1 MSIPQ
6 RDFTL
11 SLPTNGAVSIALIG
25 ASRSGKTSLLRH
37 LYMTYFRQC
46 VSVMFSMN
54 PHADIYASFP
64 SKLIVSEMYHPEL
77 LAEAHQINR
86 LCGNKIPFCFISDDY
101 VDMRIKTDAEIT
113 RALTIYRNSNINT
126 IFSFQ
131 GRVLMSAVGRNNI
144 NYVAIF
150 KQNSTAEF
158 EAVIKEFL
166 GMWLP
171 TDMTIRDAIEYV
183 RRMTEDHHF
192 FFIDN
197 IKGECYI
204 CKLTPE
210 QLTD

>member
-1 MSIPQ
+1 
-6 RDFTL
+6 
-11 SLPTNGAVSIALIG
+11 
-25 ASRSGKTSLLRH
+25 
-37 LYMTYFRQC
+37 
-46 VSVMFSMN
+46 MFSMN
-54 PHADIYASFP
+54 PQADIYKSFP
-64 SKLIVSEMYHPEL
+64 HRVMVSETYHPEL
-77 LAEAHQINR
+77 LREAHEINR
-86 LCGNKIPFCFISDDY
+86 LADNKYPFLFISDDY

-131 GRVLMSAVGRNNI
+131 GRTLMSAVGRNNI

-150 KQNSTAEF
+150 KQNSTGEY

-171 TDMTIRDAIEYV
+171 TDLTMKEAIEFV
-183 RRMTEDHHF
+183 RTATEDHHF

-204 CKLTPE
+204 SKLTPA
-210 QLTD
+210 QILS